1 MLYFPET
8 NSNSERGVAMG
19 VFKRTSLFTLSLLLA
34 AGLTSWA
41 DDVLSQTSNT
51 PLIGIIGTG
60 DMGDSLGVRLAGLG
74 YDIVYGSR
82 DPDGEKAQGVVR
94 LTGHGAYATTQR
106 DAAQAGDIVI
116 LAVPWPPMETVA
128 RNLGS
133 LDDKIVID
141 ISFPHEQGA
150 DGYYVPLVETSSAE
164 MIQEW
169 NPGARVLKTFA
180 LQASYVIDDPDVVGG
195 PVTIPIAG
203 NDRAAKELVADI
215 IIEMELDPIDAGP
228 LRLSRELEAMQRLYG
243 VAFFQRRTAAWEFY
257 FRRSYYWECI
267 WQDDYSA
274 PVADAD
280 NLAQIPDTQGVPKA
294 CPGL

>member
-1 MLYFPET
+1 M
-8 NSNSERGVAMG
+8 
-19 VFKRTSLFTLSLLLA
+19 
-34 AGLTSWA
+34 
-41 DDVLSQTSNT
+41 
-51 PLIGIIGTG
+51 
-60 DMGDSLGVRLAGLG
+60 
-74 YDIVYGSR
+74 
-82 DPDGEKAQGVVR
+82 
-94 LTGHGAYATTQR
+94 
-106 DAAQAGDIVI
+106 
-116 LAVPWPPMETVA
+116 
-128 RNLGS
+128 
-133 LDDKIVID
+133 
-141 ISFPHEQGA
+141 
-150 DGYYVPLVETSSAE
+150 
-164 MIQEW
+164 
-169 NPGARVLKTFA
+169 
-180 LQASYVIDDPDVVGG
+180 QASFVIDDPDVGGG

-267 WQDDYSA
+267 WQDDYST